1 MNKTVY
7 FSLPLLLIAS
17 SLSCSDTTTTGQV
30 DQTRASSEQSLA
42 RSNNPDQRSWLEK
55 LKGAFEPS
63 NRTTDNYNRT
73 TDSSTNRGLT
83 EGPTLGERASATGE
97 RAKVATKSFAQRAR
111 EAITGRTSSDYT
123 TDTSTS
129 RGLTEG
135 PTLGERASATGQTAK
150 NKAKGWME
158 SLRETVSPRRSEDRY
173 QRGYQEDS
181 RDTNFGQ
188 RSTSDRDLS
197 GNRNYDDRVAGTAT
211 GTRDSR
217 NPGEKTW
224 TQTWEDV
231 KEGVARTF
239 GADDTQRRT
248 TRA

>member
-73 TDSSTNRGLT
+73 TDSSTN
-83 EGPTLGERASATGE
+83 
-97 RAKVATKSFAQRAR
+97 
-111 EAITGRTSSDYT
+111 
-123 TDTSTS
+123 